1 MSEPLELN
9 NSALH
14 DFQSAR
20 RKAELQSLM
29 AVLTGRPKELLAYDE
44 VRKKLRAVEANT
56 QKLAV
61 IPLDAIIGSVGR
73 YSDFN
78 RLFQPLND
86 SDVGRWTGVSKAI
99 SGLRGVPPIEVYR
112 IGEAYFVK
120 DGNHRVSVAR
130 QLGFKSIEAYVTDV
144 HSPVPLSPDL
154 DPDDLILKAE
164 QAEFL
169 EKTELHKLR
178 PKSDLSVTVPGQYE
192 VLLEHIAVHQYFMG
206 LDLKRDISYEE
217 AVAHWYDEVYL
228 PIIAEITKR
237 DLAKEFAGRTETDL
251 YLWLADYRIKLN
263 RELGWDL
270 EATTIVRHARELK
283 GKTRLQVLRETD
295 PRSYVAHDLVVAISG
310 TDLGWKALEQAIVLA
325 QKKTAHMYAIH
336 ALPEARALQSEE
348 LKRLREQF
356 KARLAAAGIKGQL
369 AIEQGQVL
377 NVVAER
383 ARWADLVIANLA
395 HPPGVHFRLKNGFQ
409 SFVRR
414 IAKPILAVP
423 GVTSPLSKM
432 LLAYDGSAK
441 AEMGLF
447 AAANMA
453 AHWNIP
459 VLVVSVK
466 DFGVDASKLLSKA
479 RAYLEGFGLEAGYIA
494 AEGNVPDILL
504 ELIEAE
510 KADLL
515 VIGGYEYSSL
525 FEPLLGGILD
535 EILRRIK
542 VPMLICQ

>member
-9 NSALH
+9 STALH

-20 RKAELQSLM
+20 RKAELQGIM
-29 AVLTGRPKELLAYDE
+29 ALLTGRSSELLSYDE

-56 QKLAV
+56 QKLEV

-86 SDVGRWTGVSKAI
+86 SDAPRWTGVSKAI

-112 IGEAYFVK
+112 IGETYFVK

-130 QLGFKSIEAYVTDV
+130 QLGFKTIEAYVTDV
-144 HSPVPLSPDL
+144 HSSVPITPELDL
-154 DPDDLILKAE
+154 DELILKAE

-178 PKSDLSVTVPGQYE
+178 PESDLSVTVPGQYE
-192 VLLEHIAVHQYFMG
+192 VLLEHIVVHQYFMG

-217 AVAHWYDEVYL
+217 AVGHWYDEVYL
-228 PIIAEITKR
+228 PIVTMIKAREVAA
-237 DLAKEFAGRTETDL
+237 DFPGRTETDL

-270 EATTIVRHARELK
+270 EASTIVQHATDIKGKSRLQLAREL
-283 GKTRLQVLRETD
+283 D
-295 PRSYVAHDLVVAISG
+295 PRRYFANDLVVAISG
-310 TDLGWKALEQAIVLA
+310 TELGWEALEQAIILA
-325 QKKTAHMYAIH
+325 KKEGAHIYAVH
-336 ALPEARALQSEE
+336 ALADARRLLSEE
-348 LKRLREQF
+348 MLYLRREFQRRLSE
-356 KARLAAAGIKGQL
+356 AGIRGQL
-369 AIEQGQVL
+369 AIEIGQPVD
-377 NVVAER
+377 VVSER
-383 ARWADLVIANLA
+383 ARWADVVIANLA
-395 HPPGVHFRLKNGFQ
+395 HPPGVNFRLKNGFQ
-409 SFVRR
+409 SFIRR
-414 IAKPILAVP
+414 IAKPVLAVP
-423 GVTSPLSKM
+423 GVTSPLTKL

-441 AEMGLF
+441 AEIALF
-447 AAANMA
+447 ATANMA
-453 AHWNIP
+453 ARWKIP
-459 VLVVSVK
+459 MVVVSVR
-466 DFGVDASKLLSKA
+466 DFGTDAAKLINSAK
-479 RAYLEGFGLEAGYIA
+479 AYLEKYELEASYIA
-494 AEGNVPDILL
+494 TEGKVADALL
-504 ELIEAE
+504 ELLEAE

-515 VIGGYEYSSL
+515 VVGGYEYSSL

-535 EILRRIK
+535 EILRRIN